1 MHARVTS
8 VDIQQGKIEEA
19 IRTYREEVLPATAQQ
34 PGYLSAILFV
44 DRDTR
49 RAISITIWES
59 EDDLAS
65 GEVST
70 YYIEQLRKM
79 AAFFAAMPLRE
90 TFEVPIFDTGGV
102 SAR

>member
-1 MHARVTS
+1 MYARVTS
-8 VDIQQGKIEEA
+8 VDIQQGKIEDA
-19 IRTYREEVLPATAQQ
+19 IRTYQEQVLPATAQQ
-34 PGYLSAILFV
+34 PGYVSAILFI

-49 RAISITIWES
+49 RALSITVWQS
-59 EDDLAS
+59 EDDMSA

-90 TFEVPIFDTGGV
+90 TFEVPVFDSSGV
-102 SAR
+102 PKA

>member
-8 VDIQQGKIEEA
+8 VDIQQGKIEDA
-19 IRTYREEVLPATAQQ
+19 IRTYQDKVLPATANQ
-34 PGYLSAILFV
+34 PGYLSAILFI

-49 RAISITIWES
+49 RAISITIWQS
-59 EDDLAS
+59 EDDLTS

-79 AAFFAAMPLRE
+79 ANFFAGMPLRE
-90 TFEVPIFDTGGV
+90 TFEVSLFDTSGIPK
-102 SAR
+102 A